1 MNKFIAVYQ
10 GERIEVYADTIWQAK
25 QNAVKIL
32 SVPKK
37 KQGLLSIM
45 VSVVDGK
52 GVLHNTASV

>member
-10 GERIEVYADTIWQAK
+10 GNRVEVYADTIWQAK

-52 GVLHNTASV
+52 VVLHNTASV